1 MLFAGDFQYSR
12 DGLVVI
18 FQYMSNVIGNVLRN
32 QNDSDIIPL
41 RKCLEGILHLHK
53 LRVGLDDE
61 KVGGVGRSVANSSE
75 EETSYGVLCGP
86 NQASNPVDRQIQE
99 ISMSMEGER
108 LDRYQ
113 IKYENTYHS
122 EPFMA

>member
-1 MLFAGDFQYSR
+1 MPPIRLSLSTEEHIHSLHDVILLWIVRVLFAGNFQYSR

-41 RKCLEGILHLHK
+41 RKCLEGILHLHE
-53 LRVGLDDE
+53 LRVGLDDK

-75 EETSYGVLCGP
+75 EETSYGVLCEA
-86 NQASNPVDRQIQE
+86 NQAINPVDRQTQNI
-99 ISMSMEGER
+99 
-108 LDRYQ
+108 
-113 IKYENTYHS
+113 
-122 EPFMA
+122 